1 MRCFIE
7 YIMEKEFD
15 GEKVYSENVTDFIT
29 VAGEY
34 CTFVE
39 NTLRFTKTDFLDKS
53 RKMLTMIYLKM
64 SLLPRY
70 EAIFEDENERFV
82 TEEDWEFIHESV
94 KKKLGYHDE
103 YREIFDPL
111 THEQLEQSTAS
122 ISDNLADIYQDL
134 KNFISLYNLGTEEM
148 MNDALWECQL
158 NFEEFWGQKLL
169 NALKATH
176 ALLFSGEDLEEE
188 DAKDEKDEDEVDTSN
203 WIISKRQDQYR
214 KGEE

>member
-1 MRCFIE
+1 
-7 YIMEKEFD
+7 MEKEFN
-15 GEKVYSENVTDFIT
+15 GEKVFSESVTDFIT

-53 RKMLTMIYLKM
+53 RKMLAMIYLKM
-64 SLLPRY
+64 SLLPKY

-82 TEEDWEFIHESV
+82 TEEDWDFIHESV

-148 MNDALWECQL
+148 MNDAIWECQL

-169 NALKATH
+169 NALKAIH
-176 ALLFSGEDLEEE
+176 VLLFSGEDLEEE
-188 DAKDEKDEDEVDTSN
+188 EEPKDEKSDDELDTSN

-214 KGEE
+214 KGED